1 MSCYRRAGPLITGRK
16 ENTISAKVFVGNLS
30 FDTLAP
36 DIEALFSSV
45 GTIVEVFLPADRA
58 TGRPRGFAFVEFADD
73 EAAAKAIEEFDGKE
87 LGGRNLRV
95 NAAEARPPRPS
106 RPSFSGAPGGGGGG
120 GGQQRNEYAKPSRPK
135 GSRRNARG
143 KKRSL

>member
-1 MSCYRRAGPLITGRK
+1 
-16 ENTISAKVFVGNLS
+16 
-30 FDTLAP
+30 LAP
-36 DIEALFSSV
+36 DIEALFSSA
-45 GTIVEVFLPADRA
+45 GDIVEVFLPADRT

-73 EAAAKAIEEFDGKE
+73 EAAERAIEEFDGHE

-95 NAAEARPPRPS
+95 NAAEARPPRGP
-106 RPSFSGAPGGGGGG
+106 RQDFSSPAP
-120 GGQQRNEYAKPSRPK
+120 RNEYAKPSRPK

>member
-1 MSCYRRAGPLITGRK
+1 
-16 ENTISAKVFVGNLS
+16 VS

-36 DIEALFSSV
+36 DIEALFSTV
-45 GTIVEVFLPADRA
+45 GDIVEVFMPADRN

-73 EAAAKAIEEFDGKE
+73 EAAERAIKEFDGHE

-95 NAAEARPPRPS
+95 NAAEARPPRASMPPPQHHQ
-106 RPSFSGAPGGGGGG
+106 RGG
-120 GGQQRNEYAKPSRPK
+120 RNEYAKPSRPK

>member
-1 MSCYRRAGPLITGRK
+1 MIGRK
-16 ENTISAKVFVGNLS
+16 EHAISAKVFVGNLS

-36 DIEALFSSV
+36 DIEALFSAA
-45 GTIVEVFLPADRA
+45 GDIVEVFVPADRA
-58 TGRPRGFAFVEFADD
+58 TGRPRGFAFVEFTTD
-73 EAAAKAIEEFDGKE
+73 EAAAKAIEEFDGHE

-95 NAAEARPPRPS
+95 NAAEARPPRPP
-106 RPSFSGAPGGGGGG
+106 RPSFASGPPP
-120 GGQQRNEYAKPSRPK
+120 RNEYSKPSRPK